1 MQKIN
6 LHTHRLIVGEPI
18 QVLNVFAQDLP
29 LKSSE
34 QFYSTGIHP
43 WHIGKV
49 DLEACFQAIELA
61 AKQKNMLAVGECG
74 LDRAI
79 ETDYEIQELHFI
91 KQKDI
96 AVKYSKPLIIHS
108 VRAYSDLLKLKK
120 ESKSDI
126 PWILHG
132 YNGNQETTLN
142 LIRNGF
148 YFSIGE
154 TLLKNEMKHDLI
166 RTIPLYRIFFE
177 TDDQEISIQK
187 IYYIASQLLGFK
199 EEKLT
204 ETIYNNFKTV
214 FGNVSF

>member
-6 LHTHRLIVGEPI
+6 LHTHRLVFGECI
-18 QVLNVFAQDLP
+18 EVLNVFAQDLP
-29 LKSSE
+29 LNE
-34 QFYSTGIHP
+34 PRQFYSTGLHP
-43 WHIGKV
+43 WHITKV
-49 DLEACFQAIELA
+49 DADACFEAIEFA
-61 AKQKNMLAVGECG
+61 VKQKNMLAVGECG
-74 LDRAI
+74 LDRVI
-79 ETDYEIQELHFI
+79 ETDYKLQELIFRR
-91 KQKDI
+91 QMEI
-96 AVKYSKPLIIHS
+96 AEKYAKPLIIHG

-132 YNGNQETTLN
+132 YNGNQETTLS

-154 TLLKNEMKHDLI
+154 TLLKNKMKHDLI
-166 RTIPLYRIFFE
+166 RTIPINLIFLE
-177 TDDQEISIQK
+177 TDDREISIQQT
-187 IYYIASQLLGFK
+187 YSIASQLLGFE

-214 FGNVSF
+214 FGNVV

>member
-6 LHTHRLIVGEPI
+6 LHTHRLTVGESI

-29 LKSSE
+29 LMASK
-34 QFYSTGIHP
+34 QYYSTGLHP

-49 DLEACFQAIELA
+49 NEEDCFQAIELA

-74 LDRAI
+74 LDRTI
-79 ETDYEIQELHFI
+79 ETDYEIQELNFI
-91 KQKDI
+91 RQKDI
-96 AVKYSKPLIIHS
+96 AVKYAKPLIIHG
-108 VRAYSDLLKLKK
+108 VRAYSDLMKLKK
-120 ESKSDI
+120 ASRSDI

-132 YNGNQETTLN
+132 FNGNQESTLN

-154 TLLKNEMKHDLI
+154 ALLKNATKHNLI
-166 RTIPLYRIFFE
+166 RTIPVDRIFFE
-177 TDDQEISIQK
+177 TDDQETTIQQ
-187 IYYIASQLLGFK
+187 IYSIASQLLGFEDELLK
-199 EEKLT
+199 

-214 FGNVSF
+214 FGDFSL

>member
-6 LHTHRLIVGEPI
+6 LHTHRLIIGDDI

-29 LKSSE
+29 LVESD
-34 QFYSTGIHP
+34 QFYSTGLHP

-49 DLEACFQAIELA
+49 NEEACFQAIELA

-79 ETDYEIQELHFI
+79 ETAYEIQELNFI
-91 KQKDI
+91 RQKDI
-96 AVKYSKPLIIHS
+96 AVKYTIPLIIHG

-120 ESKSDI
+120 ATRSDI

-154 TLLKNEMKHDLI
+154 ALLKNEMKHELF
-166 RTIPLYRIFFE
+166 RTIPIERIFFE
-177 TDDQEISIQK
+177 TDNLEIPIHQ
-187 IYYIASQLLGFK
+187 IYFIASQLLGF
-199 EEKLT
+199 EEEDLA
-204 ETIYNNFKTV
+204 ESIFSNFKTV
-214 FGNVSF
+214 FGDVT